1 VDERDS
7 IGDPELFSAQL
18 RLLAK
23 QLTHVY
29 TSAANPVIARP
40 GTQHLARTAAE
51 VQHKGPWFQAQRLA
65 ESGELSGVNGLW
77 IRWALSVMLNIRG
90 MSTIEGL
97 GVQMGLVSNQ

>member
-1 VDERDS
+1 
-7 IGDPELFSAQL
+7 L
-18 RLLAK
+18 
-23 QLTHVY
+23 
-29 TSAANPVIARP
+29 
-40 GTQHLARTAAE
+40 
-51 VQHKGPWFQAQRLA
+51 QAQRLA